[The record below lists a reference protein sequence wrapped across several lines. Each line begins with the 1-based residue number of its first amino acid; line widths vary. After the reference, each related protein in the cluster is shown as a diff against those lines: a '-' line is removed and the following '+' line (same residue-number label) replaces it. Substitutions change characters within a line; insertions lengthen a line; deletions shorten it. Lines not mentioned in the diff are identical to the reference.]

1 MSLRLFC
8 GVLCGALL
16 TGGAAQAAEPVKPAI
31 LFENVR
37 IFDGKG
43 SALSA
48 PSSVLVE
55 GSLISRISQGPIQ
68 VEGEVQRIDGQGK
81 TLMPGLI
88 DVHTHLMF
96 ASLPQV
102 ALLTNDI
109 TFATVA
115 ATKAADDMLMRG
127 FTSARDL
134 GGPVFGLK
142 KGIDMGI
149 IKGPRIWPAG
159 AMISQ
164 SGGHGDFR
172 LPNELPALAGQ
183 YSFGERANAAMVAD
197 SPDAVRQR
205 TREQLALGATQIKL
219 MAGGG
224 VASSYDP
231 IDVTQY
237 TVPEIRAAVEAAD
250 NWGTYVTVHA
260 YTPKAV
266 RQAIEAGVKCID
278 HGQMLDEATARLMAE
293 KGVWWSLQPF
303 TDDRKSPF
311 PEGSANRLKQLEMY
325 KGTDHAFA
333 LAKQFG
339 IKTAFG
345 TDALFSA
352 EAAASQGTMLAK
364 MGTWYTPA
372 EVLKMAT
379 HDNAEL
385 LALSGPRN
393 PYPGRLGVVEAG
405 ALADLLLVKGDPL
418 QDLALV
424 ADPANNFQVIMK
436 DGKIYKNSL

>member
-8 GVLCGALL
+8 SALCGALL
-16 TGGAAQAAEPVKPAI
+16 AGGAVHATESAHAAI

-55 GSLISRISQGPIQ
+55 GNLITRISQGGIK

-88 DVHTHLMF
+88 DAHTHLMF
-96 ASLPQV
+96 ATLPQIAV
-102 ALLTNDI
+102 LTNDV
-109 TFATVA
+109 T
-115 ATKAADDMLMRG
+115 

-142 KGIDMGI
+142 KGIDMGLI
-149 IKGPRIWPAG
+149 NGPRIWPAG

-205 TREQLALGATQIKL
+205 TREQLALGASQVKV

-224 VASSYDP
+224 VASNYDP

-278 HGQMLDEATARLMAE
+278 HGQMLDEDTARLMAE

-325 KGTDHAFA
+325 KGTDHAYA
-333 LAKQFG
+333 MAKKYG

-352 EAAASQGTMLAK
+352 QAAASQGTMLAK

-372 EVLKMAT
+372 EVLRMAT

-385 LALSGPRN
+385 LALSGPRS

-405 ALADLLLVKGDPL
+405 ALADLLLIDGDPL
-418 QDLALV
+418 KDLSLV
-424 ADPANNFQVIMK
+424 ADPAKHFKVIMK
-436 DGKIYKNSL
+436 DGKIYKNTL